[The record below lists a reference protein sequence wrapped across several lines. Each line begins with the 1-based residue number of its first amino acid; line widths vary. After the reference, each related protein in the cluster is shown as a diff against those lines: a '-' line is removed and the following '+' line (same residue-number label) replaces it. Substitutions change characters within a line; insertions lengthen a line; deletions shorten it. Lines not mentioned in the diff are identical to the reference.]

1 MSNRFDASEVAGP
14 RPDEGMEPSL
24 RTEVLCP
31 PDQDETSVEGR
42 EDKIK
47 PNLDPTSGAP
57 RYRRSLFRR

>member
-1 MSNRFDASEVAGP
+1 
-14 RPDEGMEPSL
+14 L
-24 RTEVLCP
+24 TTEVLCP

-42 EDKIK
+42 EGKIK